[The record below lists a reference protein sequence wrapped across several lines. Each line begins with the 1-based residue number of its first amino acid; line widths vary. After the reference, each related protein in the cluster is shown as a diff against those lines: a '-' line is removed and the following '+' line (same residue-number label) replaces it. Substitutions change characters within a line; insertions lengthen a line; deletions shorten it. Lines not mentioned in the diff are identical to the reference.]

1 MDNHDNT
8 TRYTAPIY
16 LQSGSL
22 QPHWSVSSTFIIV
35 GKDWTL
41 SWGPKHR
48 LFVPITSHSE
58 TFSLH
63 IVAAYIITPTV
74 TRHCTVSG
82 HALSLCII
90 DHAASMHTECHI
102 AEFESYRIGDS
113 IQDGTLLGLQPCH
126 EDATWFKRIPTAFSS
141 CSSVEQQLLFVDSC
155 QPRRGDALGSSDGA
169 TSDASCAESAIDTF
183 TPIPR
188 PPLAYSTPTFQ
199 CSILGSFVC
208 NFTW

>member
-22 QPHWSVSSTFIIV
+22 QPHWSVASTCIMV
-35 GKDWTL
+35 GKDRTL

-48 LFVPITSHSE
+48 LFVPIAPRSKHSLLS
-58 TFSLH
+58 TVST
-63 IVAAYIITPTV
+63 YIITPAV
-74 TRHCTVSG
+74 TGHCTVSG
-82 HALSLCII
+82 QALSFCIM
-90 DHAASMHTECHI
+90 DHAASVHTECHI

-113 IQDGTLLGLQPCH
+113 IQGGTLLGLQPCH
-126 EDATWFKRIPTAFSS
+126 ENATCLKRMPTACSS

-155 QPRRGDALGSSDGA
+155 QPRRGDVLGSCDGA
-169 TSDASCAESAIDTF
+169 TSDASFAESAIDTF

-199 CSILGSFVC
+199 YRILGSFVC
-208 NFTW
+208 AFTW